1 MSDSDDIDADGHG
14 KGSISFLLVTLA
26 LPLRR
31 LVPLS
36 ERVQM
41 TAPWPWILP
50 VGAAPPRF
58 PSLGLGLQ
66 RSNDSACNSGGQD
79 RVLSCQGLDM
89 N

>member
-1 MSDSDDIDADGHG
+1 MVSDSDDIYADGHG
-14 KGSISFLLVTLA
+14 NGSISFLLVTLA
-26 LPLRR
+26 LLLRR

-58 PSLGLGLQ
+58 PSLGLGF
-66 RSNDSACNSGGQD
+66 SD
-79 RVLSCQGLDM
+79 RMTVHVIQAARIVYYHAKVLI
-89 N
+89 